1 MRYPLTPAARLRQ
14 AKEACRN
21 ARKEVQDLF
30 ASISARFLRLT
41 IRLAQPAGSRCHG
54 YLILQ
59 ICDFSWKIPLY
70 RADPLRSAFTREAFE
85 PAETP

>member
-1 MRYPLTPAARLRQ
+1 MKFRTSLQAFQHASSAWRSLAAG
-14 AKEACRN
+14 
-21 ARKEVQDLF
+21 V
-30 ASISARFLRLT
+30 S
-41 IRLAQPAGSRCHG
+41 G

-70 RADPLRSAFTREAFE
+70 RADPRGSAFTPGAFE